1 MAGTLKYVSH
11 ANFGLGM
18 IQDSPRHLLPDGAVW
33 DASNIVITRSGS
45 LAKRGAS
52 TSAILAKSSIVPKSI
67 GAQKSAAGDGLSKL
81 YALSLNGSTGVT
93 VSSLDL
99 DSTQQP
105 LYSFNSSLTTNAF
118 GANPVV
124 FGDSCVFSLD
134 GPSTLA
140 FCGGMSMQNAVEHS
154 AASVSIAITAGSNSL
169 PVGASIAPQCA
180 VGGYVH
186 LSIVGTSEYT
196 GRITA
201 KDATTITVDPPPVTA
216 FTATSFAF
224 YPVLPMVGTRSGLS
238 GSNGAYPIASG
249 CVGTFSSG
257 RDTRL
262 LLGDVTIFN
271 TTGNTATRYPNRVMW
286 SAREKTD
293 AATPNCDG
301 LIQATRGGWPQ
312 LNYIDIEDIDKIL
325 ALVPIGSGNL
335 LVVGGNQCVML
346 SGALTTQIEASATN
360 LAKNDLSVSIRA
372 FPQRVGCLSAKSVQ
386 STSKGVMFASRDGV
400 YITDGSKLVNTMDGR
415 ISNFW
420 TENNDPINP
429 IIWDASLWDGP
440 DVWSANAANDAVNGS
455 ANINDSHYF
464 ISMAKQGFFCDMR
477 SGFAWT
483 RVPASEL
490 QIGGSVVDPEQTSN
504 RVYAF
509 ASNYTASSDSS
520 MDRIMRLDPVVIPSS
535 GVIDADGTG
544 FTSFFETRAY
554 VEGDP
559 AQKRRFRHL
568 LVTFQAALT
577 YGLFP
582 SSTLYPAQPQLASGL
597 SVFVSSASLYPS
609 SLYNAGFTVDA
620 WEGLDPDTS
629 TTPVSTSNTTSSSTT
644 SQTVRYDS
652 QVISNAVSYRVT
664 TTGTPS
670 SLVFYEFTNA
680 FNQLRPG
687 RVSD

>member
-18 IQDSPRHLLPDGAVW
+18 IQDSPRHLLPEGAVW
-33 DASNIVITRSGS
+33 DASNVVVTRSGS

-67 GAQKSAAGDGLSKL
+67 GAQKSAAVDGLSRL

-99 DSTQQP
+99 ASTQQP
-105 LYSFNSSLTTNAF
+105 LYSFNSSLTTSAF

-134 GPSTLA
+134 GASTLA
-140 FCGGMSMQNAVEHS
+140 FCGGQSMQNAVEFS

-196 GRITA
+196 GRIVA
-201 KDATTITVDPPPVTA
+201 LDATTITVDPPPTTA

-224 YPVLPMVGTRSGLS
+224 YPVLPMVGTRNGLS
-238 GSNGAYPIASG
+238 GSNGAYPIAAG

-262 LLGDVTIFN
+262 LLGDVTIFT
-271 TTGNTATRYPNRVMW
+271 TTGATSTRYPNRVMW
-286 SAREKTD
+286 SAREKMD

-301 LIQATRGGWPQ
+301 LIQATRAGWPQ
-312 LNYIDIEDIDKIL
+312 LNYIDIEDMDRIL

-346 SGALTTQIEASATN
+346 SGALTTQIEASAAN
-360 LAKNDLSVSIRA
+360 LAKNDLSVTIRA

-386 STSKGVMFASRDGV
+386 ATAKGVMFASRDGV
-400 YITDGSKLVNTMDGR
+400 YLTDGSKLVNTMDGR
-415 ISNFW
+415 ITNFW
-420 TENNDPINP
+420 SENNDPINP

-440 DVWSANAANDAVNGS
+440 DVWSASAGNDAVNGS

-490 QIGGSVVDPEQTSN
+490 QIGGSVTDPEQTSN

-509 ASNYTASSDSS
+509 PSNYATSAPSS

-582 SSTLYPAQPQLASGL
+582 SSTLYPAQPQGASGL
-597 SVFVSSASLYPS
+597 SILSGASLYPS
-609 SLYNAGFTVDA
+609 SLYNAGFDVDA

-629 TTPVSTSNTTSSSTT
+629 AAPVSSSNTTSSSLT

-652 QVISNAVSYRVT
+652 QIISNAVSYRVT

-680 FNQLRPG
+680 LNQLRPG

>member
-99 DSTQQP
+99 ASTQQP

-140 FCGGMSMQNAVEHS
+140 FCGGQSMQNAVEHS
-154 AASVSIAITAGSNSL
+154 APSVSIVITAGSNVL

-201 KDATTITVDPPPVTA
+201 KDATTITVDPPPVAA

-224 YPVLPMVGTRSGLS
+224 YPVLPMVGTRNGLS
-238 GSNGAYPIASG
+238 GSNGAYPVAAG

-262 LLGDVTIFN
+262 LLGDVTVFT
-271 TTGNTATRYPNRVMW
+271 TTGATATRYPNRVMW

-312 LNYIDIEDIDKIL
+312 LNYIDIEDIDRIL

-346 SGALTTQIEASATN
+346 SGSLTTQIEASAVN
-360 LAKNDLSVSIRA
+360 LAKNDLSVTIRA

-440 DVWSANAANDAVNGS
+440 DVWSAGTANDAVNGS

-483 RVPASEL
+483 RVPASQL

-509 ASNYTASSDSS
+509 PSNYATNAPSS
-520 MDRIMRLDPVVIPSS
+520 MDRVMRLDPVVIPSS

-597 SVFVSSASLYPS
+597 SVLVNSASLYPS
-609 SLYNAGFTVDA
+609 SLYNAGFDVDA

-652 QVISNAVSYRVT
+652 QVISNAVSFRVT

-687 RVSD
+687 RVND

>member
-18 IQDSPRHLLPDGAVW
+18 VQDLPRHLLPEGAVW

-52 TSAILAKSSIVPKSI
+52 TSAILAKSSIVAKSI
-67 GAQKSAAGDGLSKL
+67 GAQKSAAVDGLSRL

-99 DSTQQP
+99 ASTQQP

-140 FCGGMSMQNAVEHS
+140 FCGGQSMQNAVEFS

-186 LSIVGTSEYT
+186 LSIPTTSEYT
-196 GRITA
+196 GRIVA
-201 KDATTITVDPPPVTA
+201 LDATTITVDPPPVAA

-238 GSNGAYPIASG
+238 GSNGAYPIAAG

-271 TTGNTATRYPNRVMW
+271 TTGNTSTRYPNRVMW

-312 LNYIDIEDIDKIL
+312 LNYIDIEDIDRIL

-360 LAKNDLSVSIRA
+360 LAKNDLSVTIRA

-386 STSKGVMFASRDGV
+386 STAKGVMFASRDGV
-400 YITDGSKLVNTMDGR
+400 YLTDGSKLVNTMDGR
-415 ISNFW
+415 ITNFW
-420 TENNDPINP
+420 SENNDPINP

-440 DVWSANAANDAVNGS
+440 DVWSASSALDAVNGS
-455 ANINDSHYF
+455 ANINDTHYF

-490 QIGGSVVDPEQTSN
+490 QIGGSVVDPDQTSN

-509 ASNYTASSDSS
+509 PSNYAANAAST
-520 MDRIMRLDPVVIPSS
+520 MDRVMRLDPVVIPSS
-535 GVIDADGTG
+535 GVIDADETA

-597 SVFVSSASLYPS
+597 SVLVNSASLYPS
-609 SLYNAGFTVDA
+609 SLYNAGFDVDA

-629 TTPVSTSNTTSSSTT
+629 TTPVSSSNTTSSSTT

-652 QVISNAVSYRVT
+652 QVISNAVSFRVT

-687 RVSD
+687 RVND

>member
-1 MAGTLKYVSH
+1 M
-11 ANFGLGM
+11 N
-18 IQDSPRHLLPDGAVW
+18 
-33 DASNIVITRSGS
+33 
-45 LAKRGAS
+45 
-52 TSAILAKSSIVPKSI
+52 
-67 GAQKSAAGDGLSKL
+67 
-81 YALSLNGSTGVT
+81 
-93 VSSLDL
+93 
-99 DSTQQP
+99 
-105 LYSFNSSLTTNAF
+105 SFNSSLTTNAF

-140 FCGGMSMQNAVEHS
+140 FCGGQSMQNAVEHS
-154 AASVSIAITAGSNSL
+154 APSVSIAITAGSNVL

-201 KDATTITVDPPPVTA
+201 KDATTITVDPPPVAA

-301 LIQATRGGWPQ
+301 LIQATRPQ
-312 LNYIDIEDIDKIL
+312 LNYIDIEDIDRIL

-346 SGALTTQIEASATN
+346 SGSLTTQIEASAVN
-360 LAKNDLSVSIRA
+360 LAKNDLSVTIRA

-440 DVWSANAANDAVNGS
+440 DVWSANAGNDAVNGS

-483 RVPASEL
+483 RVPASQL

-509 ASNYTASSDSS
+509 PSNYAANAPSS

-535 GVIDADGTG
+535 GVIDADETA

-687 RVSD
+687 RVSV